1 MLIKGL
7 IVLIFVAYAYAE
19 YVPTFDCQNITSAPQ
34 SKDVLLQVSD
44 CHATDERCPLYQ
56 GRTHSVIVKFKP
68 LKTYS
73 GKIDFRVY
81 GVFEKFSVPYR
92 GRADAYE
99 NAHYTD
105 NGEAVSAVGS
115 MIENREIK
123 HTSDFAVSK
132 NYPKVS
138 LKVRFVIIERRTKEM
153 IMCRELP
160 VEIKADPEDSS

>member
-1 MLIKGL
+1 MLT
-7 IVLIFVAYAYAE
+7 FVAYAYAE
-19 YVPTFDCQNITSAPQ
+19 YVSTLDCQNISSTPQ
-34 SKDVLLQVSD
+34 SKDVLMQVSD
-44 CHATDERCPLYQ
+44 CQSTDERCPLYQ
-56 GRTHSVIVKFKP
+56 GRTHSVIFKFKP
-68 LKTYS
+68 TKTYS

-105 NGEAVSAVGS
+105 NGEAVRAVGS
-115 MIENREIK
+115 MIEDREIK

-138 LKVRFVIIERRTKEM
+138 LKVRFVIVERRTKEI

-160 VEIKADPEDSS
+160 VEIKSNPEASS